1 MTAALTNYVD
11 AIANVTALL
20 LIESAYSDPP
30 SASDKSAVEGLRG
43 GCVVLM
49 VAAFENY
56 LKESIAEIFE
66 RVNTANPPCDFSK
79 LPLQLQTQAVYTGL
93 AAAMNPRPWDPVKE
107 KHLRLPKVL
116 SAVGRISRGEILSQE
131 IAETAGNPNS
141 AQVKAVFKT
150 VGLPSIIGNI
160 KPGFDV
166 AWGAPTAQTFI
177 ADNLDSV
184 VQRRHTVA
192 HTASI
197 LSTSRTDLHDWQRFL
212 GCLVSQLDAAL
223 ERHIARVITKA
234 Q

>member
-1 MTAALTNYVD
+1 MTVALANYLSASANVAAL
-11 AIANVTALL
+11 LSL
-20 LIESAYSDPP
+20 ESDYADPP
-30 SASDKSAVEGLRG
+30 SAKDQSAVEGLRG

-56 LKESIAEIFE
+56 LKEAVAEIFE
-66 RVNTANPPCDFSK
+66 RVNTASPPCQFSK

-93 AAAMNPRPWDPVKE
+93 AAAMTAKPWDQLKE
-107 KHLRLPKVL
+107 KHLRLPGVL
-116 SAVGRISRGEILSQE
+116 VAVTRISRGEILSQE

-141 AQVKAVFKT
+141 AQVKSVFKT
-150 VGLPSIIGNI
+150 VGLPAIFSYI

-166 AWGAPTAQTFI
+166 AWGSPTAQTFI
-177 ADNLDSV
+177 ADNLDAV
-184 VQRRHTVA
+184 VQRRHVIA

-212 GCLVSQLDAAL
+212 NCFVSQLDAAL
-223 ERHIARVITKA
+223 ERHIARVIAKA